1 MPRNPALASSLA
13 KDCFKKHIFSISA
26 EKLFHRRFIILRNG
40 LLETF
45 LQLEQIV
52 QVVDENFLPFRFFRI
67 ENVDE
72 LLLRM
77 EKEPADGFPVI
88 IIQQN
93 STV

>member
-1 MPRNPALASSLA
+1 M
-13 KDCFKKHIFSISA
+13 KKLS
-26 EKLFHRRFIILRNG
+26 HRGFIILRNG
-40 LLETF
+40 LFETF

-52 QVVDENFLPFRFFRI
+52 QVIDENFLSFRFFRI
-67 ENVDE
+67 ENGDE
-72 LLLRM
+72 FLFGV